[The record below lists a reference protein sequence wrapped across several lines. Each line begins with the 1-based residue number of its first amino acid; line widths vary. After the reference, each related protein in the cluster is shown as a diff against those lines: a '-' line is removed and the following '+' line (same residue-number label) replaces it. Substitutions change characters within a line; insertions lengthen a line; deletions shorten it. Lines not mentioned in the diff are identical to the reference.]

1 MIFIGRKINVW
12 SDCGKHEKCEQ
23 LAHENVCAA
32 FWWRESVKWDGRQWC
47 LCFYWLGISF
57 FSLFFFSKHSNVWS
71 SISTLW
77 VLVVDFWCI
86 GRGENCA
93 VSLQPPHRAQL
104 EFAIN
109 GVIMLGKVPWSDHSF
124 NEKRNFHMHQYS
136 SGISPSTQQSIL
148 PGPAAHQVPGLAS
161 CLNYSSAFSFQRS
174 VRTRP
179 CVWEVSFAEQMGS

>member
-1 MIFIGRKINVW
+1 MWAVGSWKRVCCFLMEG
-12 SDCGKHEKCEQ
+12 KCEVRWKAVMP
-23 LAHENVCAA
+23 LLFLIRN
-32 FWWRESVKWDGRQWC
+32 F
-47 LCFYWLGISF
+47 LFFSF
-57 FSLFFFSKHSNVWS
+57 FFFQSTAMFDQASVLFEYF
-71 SISTLW
+71 
-77 VLVVDFWCI
+77 VVDFWCI

-124 NEKRNFHMHQYS
+124 NEKRNFHMHQYL

-161 CLNYSSAFSFQRS
+161 CLNYSSAFRGRFVPGLVCERLVLQSRWAPKTFM
-174 VRTRP
+174 
-179 CVWEVSFAEQMGS
+179 VSSQITSSCNLIKS